1 MKPDWETVAGRVGQ
15 EFVGVVLVGVRV
27 EVSVVVRVVVFV
39 RAVGVGRVV
48 VWVRSRRDMR
58 VVVVVVRV
66 EVAPGQTG
74 RDVGRGA
81 MCGLR

>member
-39 RAVGVGRVV
+39 RAVGLAREV

-58 VVVVVVRV
+58 VVVVVKV
-66 EVAPGQTG
+66 EVGPGQTG